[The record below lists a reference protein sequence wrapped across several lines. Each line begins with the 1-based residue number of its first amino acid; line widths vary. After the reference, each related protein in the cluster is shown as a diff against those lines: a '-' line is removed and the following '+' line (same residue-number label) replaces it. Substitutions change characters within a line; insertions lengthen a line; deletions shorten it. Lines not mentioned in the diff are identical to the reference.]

1 MRIKAK
7 NLFNVLTAKFGAQ
20 PFTPQKRRVAHD
32 DVYFRPG
39 RLHEIAIFIPGE
51 DGVHATDVAQGEQDG
66 VGHVAEAIF
75 VAPLQVADPGGDLRQ
90 FVGERVDFDAVQLL
104 WADGEFAGRLGDG
117 RIKALY
123 VMAAD
128 PVGDGLLAGRGQLEL
143 LVVQELFMTETAALA
158 DVVLPAQS
166 WAEREGTF
174 TSGERRVQRYYPA
187 VTAVGA
193 SRPDWQILAQVGE
206 RVGLGKP
213 AFAASLVFRDISK
226 AVKSYKAM
234 DYRTLAQVV
243 QQWPMVSDEAL
254 YYGGTAFEN
263 RSGLG
268 QQCPITPPKEP
279 FAVPDVDVTPPD
291 GLALV
296 RAAALYTP
304 GTLNRYSPVIAQR
317 LAQPTLL
324 LHPAEAAKLALA
336 AGEMAQVAARVG
348 VRGTAVAA
356 RVQVD
361 EDMPAGVAALRG
373 VPYWPGTAV
382 ADIRKSE
389 Q

>member
-1 MRIKAK
+1 MA
-7 NLFNVLTAKFGAQ
+7 A
-20 PFTPQKRRVAHD
+20 
-32 DVYFRPG
+32 
-39 RLHEIAIFIPGE
+39 
-51 DGVHATDVAQGEQDG
+51 
-66 VGHVAEAIF
+66 
-75 VAPLQVADPGGDLRQ
+75 
-90 FVGERVDFDAVQLL
+90 
-104 WADGEFAGRLGDG
+104 G

-128 PVGDGLLAGRGQLEL
+128 PVGDGLLAGRGQLDL
-143 LVVQELFMTETAALA
+143 LVVQELFMTETAVLA

-187 VTAVGA
+187 VTPVGE
-193 SRPDWQILAQVGE
+193 SRPDWQILAQLGE
-206 RVGLGKP
+206 RLGLGKP

-226 AVKSYKAM
+226 AVKSYKGM

-268 QQCPITPPKEP
+268 QQCPLTPPKEP
-279 FAVPDVDVTPPD
+279 FVVPEVDEMVPN
-291 GLALV
+291 GLALL

-304 GTLNRYSPVIAQR
+304 GSLNKYSPIIAKR
-317 LAQPTLL
+317 LARPTLFVQN
-324 LHPAEAAKLALA
+324 ADAAKLGLA
-336 AGEMAQVAARVG
+336 MGDMAQVG
-348 VRGTAVAA
+348 VNGTAVSAQV
-356 RVQVD
+356 RVD
-361 EDMPAGVAALRG
+361 NMLPAGVAVLRG

-382 ADIRKSE
+382 ADITKIE